1 MAKKIIESVSLEP
14 SETYKVRFGRS
25 NYNLNAEWKYTVGD
39 LVEFHDVGEGS
50 SWASISYT
58 SGVTGLISKRFITVA
73 DHEQR
78 KIRNGNQKDILIDRL
93 QKSYVIQRT
102 DGTETTVSP
111 DQIQKKVESNADR

>member
-1 MAKKIIESVSLEP
+1 MGMKIIESVSLEP

-25 NYNLNAEWKYTVGD
+25 NYNLTAEWEYTVGD

-58 SGVTGLISKRFITVA
+58 SGVTGLVSRRFISVA
-73 DHEQR
+73 DYEQR
-78 KIRNGNQKDILIDRL
+78 RIRNGNQKDILVDRM
-93 QKSYVIQRT
+93 QKSYVLRRT
-102 DGTETTVSP
+102 DGSETVVSP

>member
-39 LVEFHDVGEGS
+39 LVEFHD
-50 SWASISYT
+50 WAFISYT

-78 KIRNGNQKDILIDRL
+78 KIRNGNQKDILIDRM

-111 DQIQKKVESNADR
+111 DQIQKKVESQCG